1 MAILNSRQEFLKTV
15 GTPVV
20 QHRKLH
26 AEEKSRNP
34 MCGGGG
40 QGSASAD
47 RVKLPALESV
57 CQTSAGAYLQDTEQV
72 KSSS

>member
-26 AEEKSRNP
+26 AEEKSRKP
-34 MCGGGG
+34 MCVCGGGG
-40 QGSASAD
+40 
-47 RVKLPALESV
+47 KALRAPIE
-57 CQTSAGAYLQDTEQV
+57 
-72 KSSS
+72 

>member
-34 MCGGGG
+34 MWGG

>member
-26 AEEKSRNP
+26 AEEKSRKP
-34 MCGGGG
+34 MCVGGG

-47 RVKLPALESV
+47 RVKLQPSNLFVRRQQALTCRTQS
-57 CQTSAGAYLQDTEQV
+57 
-72 KSSS
+72 K

>member
-34 MCGGGG
+34 MWGGG

-47 RVKLPALESV
+47 RVKLPSLESV